1 MAIGVAL
8 AQKDETSML
17 RQKLIP
23 TVKAA
28 EFLRLQF
35 PEVKVLL
42 RTRYPGRGPTSSVH
56 RAKRYDKRLTTQQG
70 AVLEGA

>member
-17 RQKLIP
+17 RQNLIP

-28 EFLRLQF
+28 ESLRLQF
-35 PEVKVLL
+35 PEEK
-42 RTRYPGRGPTSSVH
+42 SSSGQDISDVA
-56 RAKRYDKRLTTQQG
+56 RPPVSTKAKRYDKQLTTQQG
-70 AVLEGA
+70 AVLEGT